1 MKNLLLSSILVVSL
15 SGCLMPSKINPTL
28 GCGPLGCTSKDY
40 YLPGKGVWAPRDQ
53 LTMSK
58 AKVGAIGGVIAGAYI
73 GSLASGDPFVTAA
86 GAVLGMVVGHET
98 GAIFDKVDQIH
109 AALVLQNVLNNN
121 ADGSYSHWK
130 SPRKDMVVQAK
141 PVATNGTC
149 REFQSEVFMS
159 DNKPKSITGTACR
172 VNGEWQVQ

>member
-1 MKNLLLSSILVVSL
+1 M
-15 SGCLMPSKINPTL
+15 
-28 GCGPLGCTSKDY
+28 
-40 YLPGKGVWAPRDQ
+40 PGKGVWAPRDQ

-98 GAIFDKVDQIH
+98 GAIFDKVDHIH

-159 DNKPKSITGTACR
+159 DNKPKSITGTACK